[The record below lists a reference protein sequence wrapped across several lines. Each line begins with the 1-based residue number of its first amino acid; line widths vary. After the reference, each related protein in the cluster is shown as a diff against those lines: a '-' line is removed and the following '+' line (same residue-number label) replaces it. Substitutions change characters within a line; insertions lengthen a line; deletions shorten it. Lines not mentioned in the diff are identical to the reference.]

1 MTTNFLEQLNP
12 AQRESVESVDGPVL
26 IVAGPGSGKTRVIT
40 NRIAHLVLNKKVS
53 PYNIGAV
60 TFTNKA
66 SREMKDRLLP
76 LLGNEAKIL
85 TVGTFH
91 SFCSMILRRSGEYL
105 GLSNNFVI
113 YDDDDQISAI
123 KQSMKDVDVDPKQ
136 FNPRTVLSTISNSK
150 SQLVNF
156 EGFNSQKSNYYEE
169 VVSKIFERY
178 DEILSQGSAL
188 DFDDLLLKTHQLLT
202 EFKDA
207 AKIYQNKFHYFMV
220 DEFQDTNIAQYSIAK
235 IISETSR
242 NLCVVGDP
250 DQSIYS
256 WRNADI
262 RNILSFQ
269 SDFPEA
275 KILPLE
281 QNYRSSQNILDAAK
295 NIITKN
301 AQRVDKNLWTTNQKG
316 SLISIEEAYDEE
328 EEARKVIKE
337 IQGLVD
343 NDNHSLSDFAVM
355 YRVNAQSRSFEMA
368 CQRFGVPY
376 QIVGGIKF
384 YHRREI
390 KDITSYLRLILNSE
404 DDISLSRIV
413 NVPPRGIGQR
423 TLSEVN
429 RIARQNNKSLYE
441 SIISITSGDN
451 VSHQLGNRAMN
462 SLNQF
467 ISCIDQLK
475 NSATNLDI
483 MQLID
488 LTVSET
494 GYRKYLET
502 DENAEER
509 MENVQEYRNS
519 SREYSSVPALEGLV
533 GFLEGISLI
542 SDIDTFEEEMDS
554 ITLITLHQSKGLEFP
569 IVFITGMEEG
579 LLPHIRSLD
588 SGSPEEL
595 EEERRLCYVG
605 LTRAEK
611 KLYLTRAFRRGFR
624 GTYEPTV
631 PSRFLSDIPPSLII
645 NKSSNTEPETLTSKS
660 ENKILRFPKSSQRQN
675 YPKPNTR
682 SKPNKTTSTPRL
694 TPTKRTVNKIN
705 ISSTS
710 KSMNFQIGDKVKHS
724 KFGDGIVMSSDPA
737 GDDLQIT
744 VAFKDGGGIKK
755 LLQSLAKLKKM

>member
-12 AQRESVESVDGPVL
+12 AQRESVESIEGPVL

-40 NRIAHLVLNKKVS
+40 NRIAHLVLDQKVS

-66 SREMKDRLLP
+66 SREMKDRLVP
-76 LLGNEAKIL
+76 LLGNDAKTL

-91 SFCSMILRRSGEYL
+91 SFCSMILRRSGDYL

-136 FNPRTVLSTISNSK
+136 FNPRSVLSTISNSK
-150 SQLVNF
+150 SQLVNS
-156 EGFNSQKSNYYEE
+156 EGFNTQKSNYYEE

-178 DEILSQGSAL
+178 EDILNQGSAL
-188 DFDDLLLKTHQLLT
+188 DFDDLLLKTHLLLT
-202 EFKDA
+202 EFRDA
-207 AKIYQNKFHYFMV
+207 AKIYQDRFHYFMV

-235 IISETSR
+235 IITETSR

-295 NIITKN
+295 NIISKN
-301 AQRVDKNLWTTNQKG
+301 QQRVDKNLWTTNDKG
-316 SLISIEEAYDEE
+316 SLISIDEAYDEE
-328 EEARKVIKE
+328 EEARKVVKE

-343 NDNHSLSDFAVM
+343 NDDHSLSDFAVM

-429 RIARQNNKSLYE
+429 RIARQSNRSLYE
-441 SIISITSGDN
+441 SIVSITSSDN
-451 VSHQLGNRAMN
+451 TSHQLGNRAIN
-462 SLNQF
+462 SLKQF

-475 NSATNLDI
+475 KSATDSDI

-488 LTVSET
+488 LVVSET
-494 GYRKYLET
+494 GYRKYIEA

-509 MENVQEYRNS
+509 LENIQEYRNS

-533 GFLEGISLI
+533 VFLEGISLI
-542 SDIDTFEEEMDS
+542 SDIDTFEEDIDS

-631 PSRFLSDIPPSLII
+631 PSRFLSDIPPALII
-645 NKSSNTEPETLTSKS
+645 SKASPAEPETLATKS
-660 ENKILRFPKSSQRQN
+660 ENKILRFPKNTQRKN
-675 YPKPNTR
+675 H
-682 SKPNKTTSTPRL
+682 SKPVASTSNKNRTTHRA
-694 TPTKRTVNKIN
+694 TPTKRTVTKIN
-705 ISSTS
+705 ISAPG
-710 KSMNFQIGDKVKHS
+710 KSINFQIGDKVKHS

-755 LLQSLAKLKKM
+755 LLQSLAKLKKI

>member
-40 NRIAHLVLNKKVS
+40 NRIAHLVLNQKVS
-53 PYNIGAV
+53 PYSIGAV

-66 SREMKDRLLP
+66 SREMKDRLVP
-76 LLGNEAKIL
+76 LLGNEAKLL

-105 GLSNNFVI
+105 GLSNSFVI
-113 YDDDDQISAI
+113 YDDDDQVSAI

-178 DEILSQGSAL
+178 EEILSQGSAL

-202 EFKDA
+202 ESQDA
-207 AKIYQNKFHYFMV
+207 AKIYQTKFHYFMV

-301 AQRVDKNLWTTNQKG
+301 EQRVDKNLWTTNEKG
-316 SLISIEEAYDEE
+316 SLISIDEAYDEE

-441 SIISITSGDN
+441 SIISITSEDDA
-451 VSHQLGNRAMN
+451 SHQLGNRAIN

-475 NSATNLDI
+475 NSAANLDI

-509 MENVQEYRNS
+509 MENLQEYRNS

-645 NKSSNTEPETLTSKS
+645 NKSSSTEPETLTPKS
-660 ENKILRFPKSSQRQN
+660 ENKLLRFPKSSQRQN
-675 YPKPNTR
+675 YPKPSTR
-682 SKPNKTTSTPRL
+682 SKTNKTTSTPRV

-755 LLQSLAKLKKM
+755 LLQSLAKLKKI

>member
-12 AQRESVESVDGPVL
+12 AQRESVESIEGPVL

-40 NRIAHLVLNKKVS
+40 NRIAHLVLDQKVS

-66 SREMKDRLLP
+66 SREMKDRLVP
-76 LLGNEAKIL
+76 LLGNDAKTL

-91 SFCSMILRRSGEYL
+91 SFCSMILRRSGDYL

-136 FNPRTVLSTISNSK
+136 FNPRSVLSTISNSK
-150 SQLVNF
+150 SQLVNS
-156 EGFNSQKSNYYEE
+156 EGFNTQKSNYYEE

-178 DEILSQGSAL
+178 EDILNQGSAL
-188 DFDDLLLKTHQLLT
+188 DFDDLLLKTHLLLT
-202 EFKDA
+202 EFRDA
-207 AKIYQNKFHYFMV
+207 AKIYQDRFHYFMV

-235 IISETSR
+235 IITETSR

-295 NIITKN
+295 NIISKN
-301 AQRVDKNLWTTNQKG
+301 QQRVDKNLWTTNDKG
-316 SLISIEEAYDEE
+316 SLISIDEAYDEE
-328 EEARKVIKE
+328 EEARKVVKE

-343 NDNHSLSDFAVM
+343 NDDHSLSDFAVM

-429 RIARQNNKSLYE
+429 RIARQSNRSLYE
-441 SIISITSGDN
+441 SIVSITSSDN
-451 VSHQLGNRAMN
+451 TSHQLGNRAIN
-462 SLNQF
+462 SLKQF

-475 NSATNLDI
+475 KSATDSDI

-488 LTVSET
+488 LVVSET
-494 GYRKYLET
+494 GYRKYIEA

-509 MENVQEYRNS
+509 LENIQEYRNS

-533 GFLEGISLI
+533 VFLEGISLI
-542 SDIDTFEEEMDS
+542 SDIDTFEEDIDS

-631 PSRFLSDIPPSLII
+631 PSRFLSDIPPALII
-645 NKSSNTEPETLTSKS
+645 SKASPAEPETLATKS
-660 ENKILRFPKSSQRQN
+660 ENKILRFPKNPQRKN
-675 YPKPNTR
+675 H
-682 SKPNKTTSTPRL
+682 SKPVASTSNKNRTTHRA
-694 TPTKRTVNKIN
+694 TPTKRTVTKIN
-705 ISSTS
+705 ISAPG
-710 KSMNFQIGDKVKHS
+710 KSINFQIGDKVKHS

-755 LLQSLAKLKKM
+755 LLQSLAKLKKI

>member
-40 NRIAHLVLNKKVS
+40 NRIAHLVLNQKVR

-66 SREMKDRLLP
+66 SREMKDRLTP
-76 LLGNEAKIL
+76 LLGNDAKML

-136 FNPRTVLSTISNSK
+136 FNPRSVLSTISNSK

-156 EGFNSQKSNYYEE
+156 EGFNAQKSNYYEE

-178 DEILSQGSAL
+178 EDILSQGSAL

-202 EFKDA
+202 ESQDA
-207 AKIYQNKFHYFMV
+207 ANIYQKRFHYFMV

-235 IISETSR
+235 IISEISR

-269 SDFPEA
+269 NDFPEA

-295 NIITKN
+295 NIISQN
-301 AQRVDKNLWTTNQKG
+301 EQRVDKNLWTTNDKG
-316 SLISIEEAYDEE
+316 SLISIDEAYDEE
-328 EEARKVIKE
+328 EEARKVIRE
-337 IQGLVD
+337 IQELVD
-343 NDNHSLSDFAVM
+343 NDDHSLSDFAIM

-368 CQRFGVPY
+368 CQRFGIPY

-429 RIARQNNKSLYE
+429 RIARQDNKSLYE
-441 SIISITSGDN
+441 SIISITSEDN
-451 VSHQLGNRAMN
+451 TYHQLGNRAIN
-462 SLNQF
+462 SLKQF

-475 NSATNLDI
+475 NSAVDSDI

-502 DENAEER
+502 DENSEER
-509 MENVQEYRNS
+509 MENIQEYRNS
-519 SREYSSVPALEGLV
+519 SREYSSVLALEGLV

-542 SDIDTFEEEMDS
+542 SDIDSLEEDIDS

-631 PSRFLSDIPPSLII
+631 PSRFLSDIPTGLII
-645 NKSSNTEPETLTSKS
+645 NKSAAETETPVTKS
-660 ENKILRFPKSSQRQN
+660 ENKMLRFPKPTQWKN
-675 YPKPNTR
+675 R
-682 SKPNKTTSTPRL
+682 STSVVPSASDKNKTTARAA
-694 TPTKRTVNKIN
+694 PTKRTVTKIN
-705 ISSTS
+705 VASSRNS
-710 KSMNFQIGDKVKHS
+710 KKFQIGDKVKHN
-724 KFGDGIVMSSDPA
+724 KFGDGIVMSSESA

>member
-12 AQRESVESVDGPVL
+12 AQRESVESIEGPVL

-40 NRIAHLVLNKKVS
+40 NRIAHLVLDQKVS

-66 SREMKDRLLP
+66 SREMKDRLVP
-76 LLGNEAKIL
+76 LLGNDAKTL

-91 SFCSMILRRSGEYL
+91 SFCSMILRRSGDYL

-136 FNPRTVLSTISNSK
+136 FNPRSVLSTISNSK
-150 SQLVNF
+150 SQLVNS
-156 EGFNSQKSNYYEE
+156 EGFNTQKSNYYEE

-178 DEILSQGSAL
+178 EDILNQGSAL
-188 DFDDLLLKTHQLLT
+188 DFDDLLLKTHLLLT
-202 EFKDA
+202 EFRDA
-207 AKIYQNKFHYFMV
+207 AKIYQNRFHYFMV

-235 IISETSR
+235 IITETSR

-295 NIITKN
+295 NIISKN
-301 AQRVDKNLWTTNQKG
+301 QQRVDKNLWTTNDKG
-316 SLISIEEAYDEE
+316 SLISIDEAYDEE
-328 EEARKVIKE
+328 EEARKVVKE

-343 NDNHSLSDFAVM
+343 NDDHSLSDFAVM

-429 RIARQNNKSLYE
+429 RIARQSNRSLYE
-441 SIISITSGDN
+441 SIVSITSSDN
-451 VSHQLGNRAMN
+451 TSHQLGNRAIN
-462 SLNQF
+462 SLKQF

-475 NSATNLDI
+475 KSATDSDI

-488 LTVSET
+488 LVVSET
-494 GYRKYLET
+494 GYRKYIEA

-509 MENVQEYRNS
+509 LENIQEYRNS

-533 GFLEGISLI
+533 VFLEGISLI
-542 SDIDTFEEEMDS
+542 SDIDTFEEDIDS

-631 PSRFLSDIPPSLII
+631 PSRFLSDIPPALII
-645 NKSSNTEPETLTSKS
+645 SKASPAEPETLATKS
-660 ENKILRFPKSSQRQN
+660 ENKILRFPKNPQRKN
-675 YPKPNTR
+675 H
-682 SKPNKTTSTPRL
+682 SKPVASTSNKNRTTHRA
-694 TPTKRTVNKIN
+694 TPTKRTVTKIN
-705 ISSTS
+705 ISAPG
-710 KSMNFQIGDKVKHS
+710 KSINFQIGDKVKHS

-755 LLQSLAKLKKM
+755 LLQSLAKLKKI

>member
-12 AQRESVESVDGPVL
+12 AQRESVESIEGPVL

-40 NRIAHLVLNKKVS
+40 NRIAHLVLDQKVS

-66 SREMKDRLLP
+66 SREMKDRLVP
-76 LLGNEAKIL
+76 LLGNDAKTL

-91 SFCSMILRRSGEYL
+91 SFCSMILRRSGDYL

-136 FNPRTVLSTISNSK
+136 FNPRSVLSTISNSK
-150 SQLVNF
+150 SQLVNS
-156 EGFNSQKSNYYEE
+156 EGFNTQKSNYYEE

-178 DEILSQGSAL
+178 EDILNQGSAL
-188 DFDDLLLKTHQLLT
+188 DFDDLLLKTHLLLT
-202 EFKDA
+202 EFRDA
-207 AKIYQNKFHYFMV
+207 AKIYQNRFHYFMV

-235 IISETSR
+235 IITETSR

-295 NIITKN
+295 NIISKN
-301 AQRVDKNLWTTNQKG
+301 QQRVDKNLWTTNDKG
-316 SLISIEEAYDEE
+316 SLISIDEAYDEE
-328 EEARKVIKE
+328 EEARKVVKE

-343 NDNHSLSDFAVM
+343 NDDHSLSDFAVM

-429 RIARQNNKSLYE
+429 RIARQSNRSLYE
-441 SIISITSGDN
+441 SIVSITSSDN
-451 VSHQLGNRAMN
+451 TSHQLGNRAIN
-462 SLNQF
+462 SLKQF

-475 NSATNLDI
+475 KSATDSDI

-488 LTVSET
+488 LVVSET
-494 GYRKYLET
+494 GYRKYIEA

-509 MENVQEYRNS
+509 LENIQEYRNS

-533 GFLEGISLI
+533 VFLEGISLI
-542 SDIDTFEEEMDS
+542 SDIDTFEEDIDS

-631 PSRFLSDIPPSLII
+631 PSRFLSDIPPALII
-645 NKSSNTEPETLTSKS
+645 SKASPAEPETLATKS
-660 ENKILRFPKSSQRQN
+660 ENKILRFPKNTQRKN
-675 YPKPNTR
+675 H
-682 SKPNKTTSTPRL
+682 SKPVASTSNKNRTTHRA
-694 TPTKRTVNKIN
+694 TPTKRTVTKIN
-705 ISSTS
+705 ISAPG
-710 KSMNFQIGDKVKHS
+710 KSINFQIGDKVKHS

-755 LLQSLAKLKKM
+755 LLQSLAKLKKI

>member
-12 AQRESVESVDGPVL
+12 AQRESVESIEGPVL

-40 NRIAHLVLNKKVS
+40 NRIAHLVLDQKVS

-66 SREMKDRLLP
+66 SREMKDRLVP
-76 LLGNEAKIL
+76 LLGNDAKTL

-91 SFCSMILRRSGEYL
+91 SFCSMILRRSGDYL

-136 FNPRTVLSTISNSK
+136 FNPRSVLSTISNSK
-150 SQLVNF
+150 SQLVNS
-156 EGFNSQKSNYYEE
+156 EGFNTQKSNYYEE

-178 DEILSQGSAL
+178 EDILNQGSAL

-202 EFKDA
+202 ESRDA
-207 AKIYQNKFHYFMV
+207 AKIYQNRFHYFMV

-235 IISETSR
+235 IITETSR

-295 NIITKN
+295 NIISKN
-301 AQRVDKNLWTTNQKG
+301 QQRVDKNLWTTNDKG
-316 SLISIEEAYDEE
+316 SLISIDEAYDEE
-328 EEARKVIKE
+328 EEARKVVKE

-343 NDNHSLSDFAVM
+343 NDDHSLSDFAVM

-429 RIARQNNKSLYE
+429 RIARQSNRSLYE
-441 SIISITSGDN
+441 SIVSITSSDN
-451 VSHQLGNRAMN
+451 TSHQLGNRAIN
-462 SLNQF
+462 SLKQF

-475 NSATNLDI
+475 KSATDSDI

-488 LTVSET
+488 LVVSET
-494 GYRKYLET
+494 GYRKYIEA

-509 MENVQEYRNS
+509 LENIQEYRNS

-533 GFLEGISLI
+533 VFLEGISLI
-542 SDIDTFEEEMDS
+542 SDIDTFEEDIDS

-631 PSRFLSDIPPSLII
+631 PSRFLSDIPPALII
-645 NKSSNTEPETLTSKS
+645 SKASPAEPETLATKS
-660 ENKILRFPKSSQRQN
+660 ENKILRFPKNPQRKN
-675 YPKPNTR
+675 H
-682 SKPNKTTSTPRL
+682 SKPVASTSNKNRTTHRA
-694 TPTKRTVNKIN
+694 TPTKRTVTKIN
-705 ISSTS
+705 ISAPG
-710 KSMNFQIGDKVKHS
+710 KSINFQIGDKVKHS

-755 LLQSLAKLKKM
+755 LLQSLAKLKKI

>member
-40 NRIAHLVLNKKVS
+40 NRIAHLVLNQKVR

-66 SREMKDRLLP
+66 SREMKDRLTP
-76 LLGNEAKIL
+76 LLGNDAKML

-136 FNPRTVLSTISNSK
+136 FNPRSVLSTISNSK

-156 EGFNSQKSNYYEE
+156 EGFNAQKSNYYEE

-178 DEILSQGSAL
+178 EDILSQGSAL

-202 EFKDA
+202 ESQDA
-207 AKIYQNKFHYFMV
+207 ANIYQKRFHYFMV

-235 IISETSR
+235 IISEISR

-269 SDFPEA
+269 NDFPEA

-295 NIITKN
+295 NIISQN
-301 AQRVDKNLWTTNQKG
+301 EQRVDKNLWTTNDKG
-316 SLISIEEAYDEE
+316 SLISIDEAYDEE
-328 EEARKVIKE
+328 EEARKVIRE
-337 IQGLVD
+337 IQELVD
-343 NDNHSLSDFAVM
+343 NDDHSLSDFAIM

-368 CQRFGVPY
+368 CQRFGIPY

-429 RIARQNNKSLYE
+429 RIARQDNKSLYE
-441 SIISITSGDN
+441 SIISITSEDN
-451 VSHQLGNRAMN
+451 TYHQLGNRAIN
-462 SLNQF
+462 SLKQF

-475 NSATNLDI
+475 NSAVDSDI

-502 DENAEER
+502 DENSEER
-509 MENVQEYRNS
+509 MENIQEYRNS
-519 SREYSSVPALEGLV
+519 SREYSSVLALEGLV

-542 SDIDTFEEEMDS
+542 SDIDSLEEDIDS

-631 PSRFLSDIPPSLII
+631 PSRFLSDIPTGLII
-645 NKSSNTEPETLTSKS
+645 NKSAAETETPVTKS
-660 ENKILRFPKSSQRQN
+660 ENKMLRFPKPTQW
-675 YPKPNTR
+675 KDR
-682 SKPNKTTSTPRL
+682 STSVVPSASDKNKTTARAA
-694 TPTKRTVNKIN
+694 PTKRTVTKIN
-705 ISSTS
+705 VASSRNS
-710 KSMNFQIGDKVKHS
+710 KKFQIGDKVKHN
-724 KFGDGIVMSSDPA
+724 KFGDGIVMSSESA

>member
-316 SLISIEEAYDEE
+316 SLISIDEAYDEE

-337 IQGLVD
+337 IQGHVD
-343 NDNHSLSDFAVM
+343 NDDHSLSDFAVM

-554 ITLITLHQSKGLEFP
+554 ITLIT
-569 IVFITGMEEG
+569 
-579 LLPHIRSLD
+579 
-588 SGSPEEL
+588 
-595 EEERRLCYVG
+595 
-605 LTRAEK
+605 
-611 KLYLTRAFRRGFR
+611 
-624 GTYEPTV
+624 
-631 PSRFLSDIPPSLII
+631 
-645 NKSSNTEPETLTSKS
+645 
-660 ENKILRFPKSSQRQN
+660 
-675 YPKPNTR
+675 
-682 SKPNKTTSTPRL
+682 
-694 TPTKRTVNKIN
+694 
-705 ISSTS
+705 
-710 KSMNFQIGDKVKHS
+710 
-724 KFGDGIVMSSDPA
+724 
-737 GDDLQIT
+737 
-744 VAFKDGGGIKK
+744 
-755 LLQSLAKLKKM
+755 

>member
-12 AQRESVESVDGPVL
+12 AQRESVESIEGPVL

-40 NRIAHLVLNKKVS
+40 NRIAHLVLDQKVS

-66 SREMKDRLLP
+66 SREMKDRLVP
-76 LLGNEAKIL
+76 LLGNDAKTL

-91 SFCSMILRRSGEYL
+91 SFCSMILRRSGDYL

-136 FNPRTVLSTISNSK
+136 FNPRSVLSTISNSK
-150 SQLVNF
+150 SQLVNS
-156 EGFNSQKSNYYEE
+156 EGFNTQKSNYYEE

-178 DEILSQGSAL
+178 EDILNQGSAL
-188 DFDDLLLKTHQLLT
+188 DFDDLLLKTHLLLT
-202 EFKDA
+202 EFRDA
-207 AKIYQNKFHYFMV
+207 AKIYQNRFHYFMV

-235 IISETSR
+235 IITETSR

-295 NIITKN
+295 NIISKN
-301 AQRVDKNLWTTNQKG
+301 QQRVDKNLWTTNDKG
-316 SLISIEEAYDEE
+316 SLISIDEAYDEE
-328 EEARKVIKE
+328 EEARKVVKE

-343 NDNHSLSDFAVM
+343 NDDHSLSDFAVM

-429 RIARQNNKSLYE
+429 RIARQSNRSLYE
-441 SIISITSGDN
+441 SIVSITSSDN
-451 VSHQLGNRAMN
+451 TSHQLGNRAIN
-462 SLNQF
+462 SLKQF

-475 NSATNLDI
+475 KSATDSDI

-488 LTVSET
+488 LVVSET
-494 GYRKYLET
+494 GYRKYIEA

-509 MENVQEYRNS
+509 LENIQEYRNS

-533 GFLEGISLI
+533 VFLEGISLI
-542 SDIDTFEEEMDS
+542 SDIDTFEEDIDS

-631 PSRFLSDIPPSLII
+631 PSRFLSDIPPALII
-645 NKSSNTEPETLTSKS
+645 SKASPAEPETLATKS
-660 ENKILRFPKSSQRQN
+660 ENKILRFPKNPQKKN
-675 YPKPNTR
+675 H
-682 SKPNKTTSTPRL
+682 SKPVASTSNKNRTTHRA
-694 TPTKRTVNKIN
+694 TPTKRTVTKIN
-705 ISSTS
+705 ISAPG
-710 KSMNFQIGDKVKHS
+710 KSINFQIGDKVKHS

-755 LLQSLAKLKKM
+755 LLQSLAKLKKI

>member
-1 MTTNFLEQLNP
+1 
-12 AQRESVESVDGPVL
+12 
-26 IVAGPGSGKTRVIT
+26 
-40 NRIAHLVLNKKVS
+40 
-53 PYNIGAV
+53 
-60 TFTNKA
+60 
-66 SREMKDRLLP
+66 
-76 LLGNEAKIL
+76 
-85 TVGTFH
+85 
-91 SFCSMILRRSGEYL
+91 
-105 GLSNNFVI
+105 
-113 YDDDDQISAI
+113 
-123 KQSMKDVDVDPKQ
+123 
-136 FNPRTVLSTISNSK
+136 
-150 SQLVNF
+150 
-156 EGFNSQKSNYYEE
+156 
-169 VVSKIFERY
+169 
-178 DEILSQGSAL
+178 
-188 DFDDLLLKTHQLLT
+188 
-202 EFKDA
+202 
-207 AKIYQNKFHYFMV
+207 MV

-343 NDNHSLSDFAVM
+343 DDDHSLSDFAVM

-384 YHRREI
+384 YHRRGI

-429 RIARQNNKSLYE
+429 RISRQNNKSLYE

-483 MQLID
+483 MELID
-488 LTVSET
+488 L
-494 GYRKYLET
+494 
-502 DENAEER
+502 A
-509 MENVQEYRNS
+509 
-519 SREYSSVPALEGLV
+519 
-533 GFLEGISLI
+533 SLI
-542 SDIDTFEEEMDS
+542 M
-554 ITLITLHQSKGLEFP
+554 
-569 IVFITGMEEG
+569 
-579 LLPHIRSLD
+579 
-588 SGSPEEL
+588 
-595 EEERRLCYVG
+595 
-605 LTRAEK
+605 
-611 KLYLTRAFRRGFR
+611 YL
-624 GTYEPTV
+624 
-631 PSRFLSDIPPSLII
+631 
-645 NKSSNTEPETLTSKS
+645 K
-660 ENKILRFPKSSQRQN
+660 
-675 YPKPNTR
+675 
-682 SKPNKTTSTPRL
+682 
-694 TPTKRTVNKIN
+694 
-705 ISSTS
+705 
-710 KSMNFQIGDKVKHS
+710 
-724 KFGDGIVMSSDPA
+724 
-737 GDDLQIT
+737 
-744 VAFKDGGGIKK
+744 
-755 LLQSLAKLKKM
+755 

>member
-1 MTTNFLEQLNP
+1 
-12 AQRESVESVDGPVL
+12 
-26 IVAGPGSGKTRVIT
+26 
-40 NRIAHLVLNKKVS
+40 
-53 PYNIGAV
+53 
-60 TFTNKA
+60 
-66 SREMKDRLLP
+66 
-76 LLGNEAKIL
+76 
-85 TVGTFH
+85 
-91 SFCSMILRRSGEYL
+91 
-105 GLSNNFVI
+105 
-113 YDDDDQISAI
+113 
-123 KQSMKDVDVDPKQ
+123 
-136 FNPRTVLSTISNSK
+136 
-150 SQLVNF
+150 
-156 EGFNSQKSNYYEE
+156 
-169 VVSKIFERY
+169 
-178 DEILSQGSAL
+178 
-188 DFDDLLLKTHQLLT
+188 
-202 EFKDA
+202 
-207 AKIYQNKFHYFMV
+207 MV

-316 SLISIEEAYDEE
+316 SLISIDEAYDEE

-429 RIARQNNKSLYE
+429 RISRQNNKSLYE

-624 GTYEPTV
+624 GTYEPTA
-631 PSRFLSDIPPSLII
+631 DYY
-645 NKSSNTEPETLTSKS
+645 THMTL
-660 ENKILRFPKSSQRQN
+660 
-675 YPKPNTR
+675 
-682 SKPNKTTSTPRL
+682 
-694 TPTKRTVNKIN
+694 PTNREV
-705 ISSTS
+705 
-710 KSMNFQIGDKVKHS
+710 
-724 KFGDGIVMSSDPA
+724 
-737 GDDLQIT
+737 
-744 VAFKDGGGIKK
+744 
-755 LLQSLAKLKKM
+755 

>member
-113 YDDDDQISAI
+113 YDDDDQISAV

-202 EFKDA
+202 KFKDA

-281 QNYRSSQNILDAAK
+281 QNYRSSQNILDAAQ

-429 RIARQNNKSLYE
+429 RISRKNNKSLYE
-441 SIISITSGDN
+441 SII
-451 VSHQLGNRAMN
+451 
-462 SLNQF
+462 
-467 ISCIDQLK
+467 
-475 NSATNLDI
+475 
-483 MQLID
+483 
-488 LTVSET
+488 
-494 GYRKYLET
+494 
-502 DENAEER
+502 
-509 MENVQEYRNS
+509 
-519 SREYSSVPALEGLV
+519 
-533 GFLEGISLI
+533 
-542 SDIDTFEEEMDS
+542 
-554 ITLITLHQSKGLEFP
+554 
-569 IVFITGMEEG
+569 
-579 LLPHIRSLD
+579 
-588 SGSPEEL
+588 
-595 EEERRLCYVG
+595 
-605 LTRAEK
+605 
-611 KLYLTRAFRRGFR
+611 
-624 GTYEPTV
+624 
-631 PSRFLSDIPPSLII
+631 
-645 NKSSNTEPETLTSKS
+645 
-660 ENKILRFPKSSQRQN
+660 
-675 YPKPNTR
+675 
-682 SKPNKTTSTPRL
+682 
-694 TPTKRTVNKIN
+694 
-705 ISSTS
+705 
-710 KSMNFQIGDKVKHS
+710 
-724 KFGDGIVMSSDPA
+724 
-737 GDDLQIT
+737 
-744 VAFKDGGGIKK
+744 
-755 LLQSLAKLKKM
+755 

>member
-40 NRIAHLVLNKKVS
+40 NRIAHLVLNRKVK
-53 PYNIGAV
+53 PYNVGAV

-66 SREMKDRLLP
+66 SREMKDRLAP
-76 LLGNEAKIL
+76 LLGENARLL

-91 SFCSMILRRSGEYL
+91 SFCSMILRRTGEYL
-105 GLSNNFVI
+105 SISNNFVI

-136 FNPRTVLSTISNSK
+136 FNPRSVLSTISNSK

-156 EGFNSQKSNYYEE
+156 AGFNSQKSNYYEE
-169 VVSKIFERY
+169 VVGKVFERY
-178 DEILSQGSAL
+178 EDILSQGSAL

-202 EFKDA
+202 EFPDA
-207 AKIYQNKFHYFMV
+207 TKMYQDRFNYFMV

-235 IISETSR
+235 LITEISR

-275 KILPLE
+275 KIIPLE
-281 QNYRSSQNILDAAK
+281 QNYRSSQNILGAAK
-295 NIITKN
+295 NVISKN
-301 AQRVDKNLWTTNQKG
+301 TQRVDKNLWTSNDKG
-316 SLISIEEAYDEE
+316 SLISIDEAYDEE
-328 EEARKVIKE
+328 DEARKVIKE

-343 NDNHSLSDFAVM
+343 SGEYPLSDFAVM

-368 CQRFGVPY
+368 CQRFGIPY
-376 QIVGGIKF
+376 QIVGGVKF

-390 KDITSYLRLILNSE
+390 KDITSYLRLILNPE
-404 DDISLSRIV
+404 DEISLTRII

-423 TLSEVN
+423 TLSEIY
-429 RIARQNNKSLYE
+429 RLSRQTGKSLYE
-441 SIISITSGDN
+441 SIVSITSTDN
-451 VSHQLGNRAMN
+451 LSHQLGNRAIN

-467 ISCIDQLK
+467 LSHMDQLQK
-475 NSATNLDI
+475 ASVSLDI
-483 MQLID
+483 MELID

-494 GYRKYLET
+494 GYRKYIET
-502 DENAEER
+502 DEKAEER
-509 MENVQEYRNS
+509 LENIQEYRNS
-519 SREYSSVPALEGLV
+519 SREYSSVPALQGLV
-533 GFLEGISLI
+533 EFLEGISLI
-542 SDIDTFEEEMDS
+542 SDIDGMEEDLDS

-579 LLPHIRSLD
+579 LLPHIRSLE
-588 SGSPEEL
+588 SGKPDEL

-605 LTRAEK
+605 MTRAEK
-611 KLYLTRAFRRGFR
+611 QLYLTRAFRRGFR

-631 PSRFLSDIPPSLII
+631 PSRFLSDIPASLLVQ
-645 NKSSNTEPETLTSKS
+645 NTSSPETVAPEIDIRDKV
-660 ENKILRFPKSSQRQN
+660 LRFPEGGSKKGIYPSSGNNSPLSDKKKQ
-675 YPKPNTR
+675 PTV
-682 SKPNKTTSTPRL
+682 
-694 TPTKRTVNKIN
+694 PTKRTVNKIKVSN
-705 ISSTS
+705 PTS
-710 KSMNFQIGDKVKHS
+710 KSNFQIGDKVRHGQ
-724 KFGDGIVMSSDPA
+724 FGDGIVMSSDPT

-755 LLQSLAKLKKM
+755 LLQSLAKLKKI

>member
-1 MTTNFLEQLNP
+1 MNKNFLEQLNP
-12 AQRESVESVDGPVL
+12 AQRESVELVTGPVL

-40 NRIAHLVLNKKVS
+40 NRIAHLVLNEKVS

-66 SREMKDRLLP
+66 SREMKDRLVP
-76 LLGNEAKIL
+76 LLGDEASRL
-85 TVGTFH
+85 TVSTFH
-91 SFCSMILRRSGEYL
+91 SFCSMILRRSGEYI
-105 GLSNNFVI
+105 GLPKNFVI

-123 KQSMKDVDVDPKQ
+123 KQSMKDVDIDPKQ
-136 FNPRTVLSTISNSK
+136 FNPRSVLSTISNSK

-156 EGFNSQKSNYYEE
+156 EGFNNQKSNYYEE
-169 VVSKIFERY
+169 VVGRVFERY
-178 DEILSQGSAL
+178 EEILSKGAAL
-188 DFDDLLLKTHQLLT
+188 DFDDLLLKTHQLLVESPT
-202 EFKDA
+202 A
-207 AKIYQNKFHYFMV
+207 AEIYQTRFQYFMV
-220 DEFQDTNIAQYSIAK
+220 DEFQDTNVAQYSIAK
-235 IISETSR
+235 TITETSR

-281 QNYRSSQNILDAAK
+281 QNYRSSQNILSAAK
-295 NIITKN
+295 NVIAQNK
-301 AQRVDKNLWTTNQKG
+301 QRVEKNLWTSNDKG
-316 SLISIEEAYDEE
+316 SLISLDEAYDEE

-337 IQGLVD
+337 IQRLAD
-343 NDNHSLSDFAVM
+343 NGEYSLSDFAVM
-355 YRVNAQSRSFEMA
+355 YRVNAQSRSFEMG

-390 KDITSYLRLILNSE
+390 KDITSYLRVVLNPD
-404 DDISLSRIV
+404 DDISIGRII

-423 TLSEVN
+423 TLSEISRV
-429 RIARQNNKSLYE
+429 ARQTDKSLYE
-441 SIISITSGDN
+441 SIKAISSADE
-451 VSHQLGNRAMN
+451 VSHQLGNRAIN

-467 ISCIDQLK
+467 ISCIDQIK
-475 NSATNLDI
+475 NASSELDI

-488 LTVSET
+488 ITMSET
-494 GYRKYLET
+494 GYRKYINN

-509 MENVQEYRNS
+509 LENIQEYRNS

-542 SDIDTFEEEMDS
+542 SDIDTLEDDTDS

-595 EEERRLCYVG
+595 EEERRLFYVG
-605 LTRAEK
+605 LTRAEQ
-611 KLYLTRAFRRGFR
+611 KLFLTRAFRRGFR
-624 GTYEPTV
+624 GSYEPTV
-631 PSRFLSDIPPSLII
+631 PSRFLSDIPASSLINNLPN
-645 NKSSNTEPETLTSKS
+645 NKSSKPRPETP
-660 ENKILRFPKSSQRQN
+660 ENILDFRRDQLRRRTPSQVTT
-675 YPKPNTR
+675 NTLNTDR
-682 SKPNKTTSTPRL
+682 SVSKPIRK
-694 TPTKRTVNKIN
+694 KKIVNKIN
-705 ISSTS
+705 IS
-710 KSMNFQIGDKVKHS
+710 KSNEGPKFQIGDKVIHGQ
-724 KFGDGIVMSSDPA
+724 FGNGIVMACDPS

-755 LLQSLAKLKKM
+755 LLQSLAKLKKN

>member
-1 MTTNFLEQLNP
+1 MTTNFLDQLNP

-40 NRIAHLVLNKKVS
+40 NRIAYLVLHQKVS

-66 SREMKDRLLP
+66 SREMKDRLVP
-76 LLGNEAKIL
+76 LLGTEAKIL

-91 SFCSMILRRSGEYL
+91 SFCSMILRRSGQYL

-113 YDDDDQISAI
+113 YDDDDQISAV
-123 KQSMKDVDVDPKQ
+123 KQSMKDVDIDPKQ

-150 SQLVNF
+150 SQLVNY

-178 DEILSQGSAL
+178 EEILSQSSAL

-202 EFKDA
+202 EFQDA
-207 AKIYQNKFHYFMV
+207 AKIYQTKFHYFMV

-301 AQRVDKNLWTTNQKG
+301 QQRVDKNLWTSNDKG
-316 SLISIEEAYDEE
+316 SLISIDEAYDEE

-343 NDNHSLSDFAVM
+343 NDEYSLSDFAVM

-376 QIVGGIKF
+376 QIVGGVKF

-423 TLSEVN
+423 TLSEIS

-441 SIISITSGDN
+441 SIISITSGN
-451 VSHQLGNRAMN
+451 NTSHQLGNRAIN

-475 NSATNLDI
+475 NSAANLDI

-502 DENAEER
+502 DENSEER

-542 SDIDTFEEEMDS
+542 SDIDTFEEGIDS

-631 PSRFLSDIPPSLII
+631 PSRFLSDIPTSLIV
-645 NKSSNTEPETLTSKS
+645 NKSSNTKSDTLTNKY
-660 ENKILRFPKSSQRQN
+660 ENKILRFPKGSQRQN
-675 YPKPNTR
+675 YTKPNTL
-682 SKPNKTTSTPRL
+682 STTNKTSSTSQVTPR
-694 TPTKRTVNKIN
+694 KRTVNKIN
-705 ISSTS
+705 ISTTS

-755 LLQSLAKLKKM
+755 LLQSLAKLTKM